1 MIEAP
6 ALGVLNHLLGQAAWA
21 RAKLAPFAGRKAC
34 FIMPPL
40 QLAFCVTA
48 EGLFQTA
55 TDEAEADVT
64 VTLPADSPL
73 QALQGIDRLMA
84 AAHVTGNAEFATDLS
99 FVLRNLRW
107 DAEEDLSRFV
117 GDIAAHRLVRSAS
130 SFAAWQKRSAEN
142 LAQNLAEYL
151 GEESRLLTPSRELEQ
166 LRVDV
171 EELDERIA
179 AVEARIRRL
188 T

>member
-21 RAKLAPFAGRKAC
+21 RAKVAPFAGRKAC

-40 QLAFCVTA
+40 QLAFSVTA

-55 TDEAEADVT
+55 SDEAEADVT

-73 QALQGIDRLMA
+73 QALQGLDRLMA
-84 AAHVTGNAEFATDLS
+84 AAHVTGNAEFATELS

-117 GDIAAHRLVRSAS
+117 GDIAAHRMVRSAS
-130 SFAAWQKRSAEN
+130 SLVAWQKRTAEG
-142 LAQNLAEYL
+142 LAESLAEYL
-151 GEESRLLTPSRELEQ
+151 GEEAHVLTPARELAQ
-166 LRVDV
+166 LRTDI
-171 EELDERIA
+171 EELDGRIA
-179 AVEARIRRL
+179 GLEVRIRRL
-188 T
+188 P

>member
-1 MIEAP
+1 VIEAP

-40 QLAFCVTA
+40 RLAFAVTGD
-48 EGLFQTA
+48 GLFQTA
-55 TDEAEADVT
+55 DDDAEADVT
-64 VTLPADSPL
+64 VTLPADSPF

-117 GDIAAHRLVRSAS
+117 GDIAAHRMVRGAS
-130 SFAAWQKRSAEN
+130 SFAVWQKRTAES
-142 LAQNLAEYL
+142 LAQNVAEYL
-151 GEESRLLTPSRELEQ
+151 GEEAQLLTPARELTQ
-166 LRVDV
+166 LRTDIG
-171 EELDERIA
+171 ELDKGI
-179 AVEARIRRL
+179 VTLEARIRQL
-188 T
+188 I